1 MKKFI
6 VKRPRLVNYINK
18 PESPINIYIRFA
30 YNILSITDKTKR
42 CIVLYKVNL
51 SETIDTSAIKIYCR
65 NNISVHLTRSN
76 FRNMTDTST
85 AYLFYD
91 DDKEIIEAIDLI
103 NPYNKNLNIRYN
115 DNISIKLYTILKKI
129 DNI

>member
-18 PESPINIYIRFA
+18 PEFPINIYIRFA

-51 SETIDTSAIKIYCR
+51 SETIDTSARKIYGR
-65 NNISVHLTRSN
+65 NNISVHLTRSD

-91 DDKEIIEAIDLI
+91 DSKETVEAIDLI
-103 NPYNKNLNIRYN
+103 NPYNKNLNIRYD
-115 DNISIKLYTILKKI
+115 DNISIKLHTILKKI

>member
-1 MKKFI
+1 MKKFL

-65 NNISVHLTRSN
+65 NNISVHLARSD

-91 DDKEIIEAIDLI
+91 DAEETVEAIDLI
-103 NPYNKNLNIRYN
+103 NSYNKNLNIRYN

>member
-1 MKKFI
+1 MKQFLI
-6 VKRPRLVNYINK
+6 KRPRIVNYITK
-18 PESPINIYIRFA
+18 PESPVNIYIRFA

-65 NNISVHLTRSN
+65 NNINVHLTRSD
-76 FRNMTDTST
+76 FRAMTDTST

-91 DDKEIIEAIDLI
+91 HENETVEAIDLI
-103 NPYNKNLNIRYN
+103 NPYNKNLNIRYD
-115 DNISIKLYTILKKI
+115 DNISIKLHTILKKI

>member
-1 MKKFI
+1 MKKFL

-51 SETIDTSAIKIYCR
+51 SKTIDTSARKIYGR
-65 NNISVHLTRSN
+65 NNISVHLTRSD

-91 DDKEIIEAIDLI
+91 DSKETVEAIDLI